1 MNRPRTTC
9 SEPVQGFTLIE
20 LLVTIAIIA
29 ILSSLSLA
37 GLAVARQSVKA
48 DRTETTIRKIH
59 EALMPHYEQ
68 FASRRLPAP
77 NFSLSGQPT
86 LTSIVNKGISL
97 VAKRRMM
104 TLELPDGWRDLLQ
117 ATDHNSA
124 VPQWTPTT
132 YQSGISRHFSQVCQA
147 FTPAQITSF
156 GQTYGDSECLWM
168 SVMQAGYA
176 DPGIIGHF
184 REDEFGDK
192 DDDGQREFIDGW
204 GRPIRFLRWA
214 PGFVS
219 KYQPAAS
226 AGTQAHDAFDLA
238 NVDPY
243 AQATLFPLIYS
254 MGPDGQS
261 DIANRDQ
268 PALAQ
273 FSYPEVGYDP
283 NFAMRLNNDP
293 NNNDPNNRP
302 KDQSQRC
309 HLTFSQRSPAIT
321 VRLGSYVIPS
331 LNSEPLGKLLSSQPD
346 DVHNHSMSR

>member
-1 MNRPRTTC
+1 MRHQSPILGFLRRA
-9 SEPVQGFTLIE
+9 FTLIE

-37 GLAVARQSVKA
+37 GLAVARQGVKA

-59 EALMPHYEQ
+59 EAVMPHYEQ
-68 FASRRLPAP
+68 FANRRPPAP
-77 NFSLSGQPT
+77 SFSLSGQPT
-86 LTSIVNKGISL
+86 LTSIVNKGIVL

-104 TLELPDGWRDLLQ
+104 TLELPDGWPDLLQ
-117 ATDHNSA
+117 VTDQNSA

-132 YQSGISRHFSQVCQA
+132 YQSGISRHFFQVSQA

-176 DPGIIGHF
+176 DPGIVGHF

-192 DDDGQREFIDGW
+192 DGDGQREFIDGW

-214 PGFVS
+214 PAFVS
-219 KYQPAAS
+219 RYQPAP
-226 AGTQAHDAFDLA
+226 GTGTTAHDAFDLA

-293 NNNDPNNRP
+293 NNDP
-302 KDQSQRC
+302 KAQSQGC

-321 VRLGSYVIPS
+321 VRLGNYEITP

>member
-1 MNRPRTTC
+1 MNHHHARKDR
-9 SEPVQGFTLIE
+9 VGRGFTLIE

-37 GLAVARQSVKA
+37 GLAVARQGVKA

-68 FASRRLPAP
+68 FANRSLPAP

-86 LTSIVNKGISL
+86 LTSIVNKGIGL

-104 TLELPDGWRDLLQ
+104 TLELPDGWPDLLQ
-117 ATDHNSA
+117 ATDDSSSA

-132 YQSGISRHFSQVCQA
+132 YQSGISRRFFQVSQA
-147 FTPAQITSF
+147 FTPAQITGF

-176 DPGIIGHF
+176 DPSIIGHF
-184 REDEFGDK
+184 REGEFGDR
-192 DDDGQREFIDGW
+192 DGDGQREFIDGW

-214 PGFVS
+214 PALVS
-219 KYQPAAS
+219 RYQPAP
-226 AGTQAHDAFDLA
+226 GTGTTAHDAFDLA

-293 NNNDPNNRP
+293 NNDP

-321 VRLGSYVIPS
+321 VRLGNYVIPP